1 MKYLSVKD
9 LIYINEVVV
18 EAGGGSVGIRDL
30 GLIDSAAN
38 RPRATFDGEDLYL
51 DLFSK
56 AAALF
61 HSLAFNH
68 AFLDGNKRTAVA
80 AAAQLLYLNGFRLE
94 ADEKELE
101 DFVVQVVEEHYEV
114 ERISEWLKENAKER

>member
-18 EAGGGSVGIRDL
+18 KAGGGSVGVRDL

-38 RPRATFDGEDLYL
+38 RSRATFGGEDLYP
-51 DLFSK
+51 DLFTK
-56 AAALF
+56 AAAMF

-80 AAAQLLYLNGFRLE
+80 AAAQLLYLNGLGLE
-94 ADEKELE
+94 APEKELE
-101 DFVVQVVEEHYEV
+101 DFVVQVVEEHFEIDV
-114 ERISEWLKENAKER
+114 IADWLEENSKKR

>member
-9 LIYINEVVV
+9 LIYINELVV
-18 EAGGGSVGIRDL
+18 EVGGGVIGVREL
-30 GLIDSAAN
+30 GLIDAAVN
-38 RPRATFDGEDLYL
+38 RPKATFDGENLYEG
-51 DLFSK
+51 LFTK
-56 AAALF
+56 AGALF

-80 AAAQLLYLNGFRLE
+80 AAAQLLYLNGYRLE

-101 DFVVQVVEEHYEV
+101 DFVVRVVEEHLDV
-114 ERISEWLKENAKER
+114 QTITQWLEENATKS